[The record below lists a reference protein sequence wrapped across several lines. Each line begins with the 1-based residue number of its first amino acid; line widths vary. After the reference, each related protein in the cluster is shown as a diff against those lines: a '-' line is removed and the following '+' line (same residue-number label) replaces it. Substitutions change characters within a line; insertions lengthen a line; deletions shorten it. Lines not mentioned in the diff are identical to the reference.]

1 VKSWWYPNLSF
12 ILILSHNTLPLALLP
27 SNNSMKKQSI
37 FTSSGNCCTTAY
49 DRNTWQTLVVALLEG
64 GYWSSFKRTIAIPTF
79 VDAGRY
85 LDENPAMFGANILH
99 IALCN
104 DPPVDIVES
113 ILQSFPETPFLA
125 DSVGRYPLHI
135 ASSLGL
141 STEIVVLIAKAYR
154 HACLKQDLDGK
165 TPLHFA
171 CSLELTLYEGE
182 DIHPD
187 NTKELNYSTIVS
199 LVSIA
204 PSAVHLVDSCDD
216 MNPIELAILSNA
228 SSSIVSILQNI
239 SALEHMKKSG
249 KLSEESVRRSLTRL
263 KDLVSP
269 FVLDWFKALI
279 DA

>member
-1 VKSWWYPNLSF
+1 
-12 ILILSHNTLPLALLP
+12 
-27 SNNSMKKQSI
+27 
-37 FTSSGNCCTTAY
+37 
-49 DRNTWQTLVVALLEG
+49 
-64 GYWSSFKRTIAIPTF
+64 
-79 VDAGRY
+79 
-85 LDENPAMFGANILH
+85 MFGANILH

-104 DPPVDIVES
+104 DPPIDIIES

-141 STEIVVLIAKAYR
+141 STDIVVMIAKAYR

-171 CSLELTLYEGE
+171 CSSELVLYEGE
-182 DIHPD
+182 DIHPG
-187 NTKELNYSTIVS
+187 NMKELNYSTIVS
-199 LVSIA
+199 LVSMF
-204 PSAVHLVDSCDD
+204 PSAVLLEDCGD
-216 MNPIELAILSNA
+216 MNSIELAILSNA
-228 SSSIVSILQNI
+228 CSAIVSILQNI

-249 KLSEESVRRSLTRL
+249 QLSEEYVERGLTRL

>member
-1 VKSWWYPNLSF
+1 
-12 ILILSHNTLPLALLP
+12 
-27 SNNSMKKQSI
+27 MKKQSI
-37 FTSSGNCCTTAY
+37 FTSTNHCCTAAY
-49 DRNTWQTLVVALLEG
+49 DRNTWQTLLVALLEG

-104 DPPVDIVES
+104 DPPIDIVES
-113 ILQSFPETPFLA
+113 ILEVFPDTPFLA

-135 ASSLGL
+135 ASSLGQ
-141 STEIVVLIAKAYR
+141 STEIVVMIAKAYR

-171 CSLELTLYEGE
+171 CSSDLTLYEGE
-182 DIHPD
+182 DIHHG
-187 NTKELNYSTIVS
+187 NTKELNSSTIVS
-199 LVSIA
+199 LVSMA
-204 PSAVHLVDSCDD
+204 PSAVHLEDCDGQ
-216 MNPIELAILSNA
+216 NPIELAILSNA
-228 SSSIVSILQNI
+228 SSSIVSILRNI

-249 KLSEESVRRSLTRL
+249 QLSEEYVERGLTRS

-269 FVLDWFKALI
+269 VVLDWFKALI

>member
-1 VKSWWYPNLSF
+1 
-12 ILILSHNTLPLALLP
+12 
-27 SNNSMKKQSI
+27 MKKQSI
-37 FTSSGNCCTTAY
+37 FTSATSCCTSAY
-49 DRNTWQTLVVALLEG
+49 DRNTWQTLLVALLEG

-104 DPPVDIVES
+104 HPPVDIVES

-141 STEIVVLIAKAYR
+141 STEIVVKIAKAYR

-171 CSLELTLYEGE
+171 CSGDLVLYEGE
-182 DIHPD
+182 DIHPG
-187 NTKELNYSTIVS
+187 NMKELNSRTIVS

-204 PSAVHLVDSCDD
+204 PAAVLLEDCDD

-249 KLSEESVRRSLTRL
+249 QLSEESARRSLTRL

-269 FVLDWFKALI
+269 VVLDWFKALI

>member
-1 VKSWWYPNLSF
+1 MREDIGRVSNVQLHPN
-12 ILILSHNTLPLALLP
+12 I
-27 SNNSMKKQSI
+27 
-37 FTSSGNCCTTAY
+37 C
-49 DRNTWQTLVVALLEG
+49 
-64 GYWSSFKRTIAIPTF
+64 
-79 VDAGRY
+79 DAGRY

-104 DPPVDIVES
+104 DSPVDIVES

-141 STEIVVLIAKAYR
+141 STEIVVMIAKAYR

-171 CSLELTLYEGE
+171 CSLELVLYEGE
-182 DIHPD
+182 DIHLG
-187 NTKELNYSTIVS
+187 NMKELNSSSIVS

-204 PSAVHLVDSCDD
+204 PASVHLEDCDD

>member
-1 VKSWWYPNLSF
+1 
-12 ILILSHNTLPLALLP
+12 
-27 SNNSMKKQSI
+27 MKKQSI
-37 FTSSGNCCTTAY
+37 FTSSGNCCTAAY
-49 DRNTWQTLVVALLEG
+49 DRNTWQTLLVALLEG

-85 LDENPAMFGANILH
+85 LDENPAMFGANVLH

-141 STEIVVLIAKAYR
+141 STKIVVMIAKAYQ

-171 CSLELTLYEGE
+171 CSLELMLYEGE
-182 DIHPD
+182 DIHPG
-187 NTKELNYSTIVS
+187 NTKELNSNRVVGIHS
-199 LVSIA
+199 
-204 PSAVHLVDSCDD
+204 
-216 MNPIELAILSNA
+216 PIC
-228 SSSIVSILQNI
+228 SSP
-239 SALEHMKKSG
+239 
-249 KLSEESVRRSLTRL
+249 RRL
-263 KDLVSP
+263 
-269 FVLDWFKALI
+269 
-279 DA
+279 

>member
-1 VKSWWYPNLSF
+1 
-12 ILILSHNTLPLALLP
+12 
-27 SNNSMKKQSI
+27 MKKQSI
-37 FTSSGNCCTTAY
+37 FTSSGNRCTAAY
-49 DRNTWQTLVVALLEG
+49 DRNTWQALVVALLEG

-104 DPPVDIVES
+104 DPPIDIIES
-113 ILQSFPETPFLA
+113 ILEAFPETPFLA

-141 STEIVVLIAKAYR
+141 STEIVVMIAKAYR
-154 HACLKQDLDGK
+154 HVCLKQDLDGK

-182 DIHPD
+182 DIHPG
-187 NTKELNYSTIVS
+187 NMKELNSSTIVS
-199 LVSIA
+199 LVSIV
-204 PSAVHLVDSCDD
+204 PSAVLLEDCDD
-216 MNPIELAILSNA
+216 MNSIELAILSNT

-249 KLSEESVRRSLTRL
+249 QLTEEYVERGLTRL

>member
-1 VKSWWYPNLSF
+1 
-12 ILILSHNTLPLALLP
+12 
-27 SNNSMKKQSI
+27 MKKQSI
-37 FTSSGNCCTTAY
+37 FTSTNHCCTAAY
-49 DRNTWQTLVVALLEG
+49 DRNTWQTLLVALLEG

-99 IALCN
+99 IALFN
-104 DPPVDIVES
+104 DPPIDIVES
-113 ILQSFPETPFLA
+113 ILEVFPETPFLA

-141 STEIVVLIAKAYR
+141 STEIVVMIAKAYR

-171 CSLELTLYEGE
+171 CSLELTLYEEE
-182 DIHPD
+182 DIHLG
-187 NTKELNYSTIVS
+187 NMKELNSGTIVL
-199 LVSIA
+199 LVSIT
-204 PSAVHLVDSCDD
+204 PRAVHLEDCDD

-249 KLSEESVRRSLTRL
+249 KLSEERVRRSLTRL
-263 KDLVSP
+263 NGLVSP
-269 FVLDWFKALI
+269 VVLDWFKALI